1 MKFRNVQYALMVSAL
16 VGVIMLLVGN
26 LILFVS

>member
-1 MKFRNVQYALMVSAL
+1 MKFRNIQYALMISAL
-16 VGVIMLLVGN
+16 FGVILLLVGN